1 MSLNCFIKALLL
13 FETSK
18 ETYVS
23 QAEITHNA
31 LKIRKIV
38 KSIKIWVF
46 LKKFLSLCS
55 PLGVLCKTFQNN
67 SKSVDF
73 EA

>member
-38 KSIKIWVF
+38 KTIKICFF
-46 LKKFLSLCS
+46 LKIFCHSV
-55 PLGVLCKTFQNN
+55 VLWGYFVKPFKIIQ
-67 SKSVDF
+67 K
-73 EA
+73 A

>member
-46 LKKFLSLCS
+46 LKKIFCHSV
-55 PLGVLCKTFQNN
+55 VLWGYFAKPFKIIQ
-67 SKSVDF
+67 K
-73 EA
+73 A